1 MAGDRLGQQA
11 GAATRLGRKG
21 GEGAGERR
29 AEGHAGERGGGWVFP
44 AMAGEDGGGRRAP
57 TSPKAVATLTC
68 VSETVDVTILY
79 EDGDD
84 GWIVASVPA
93 VPGAMSQGRTREEA
107 RENVLDALALMLSP
121 DPGEKRERELLHL
134 KVA

>member
-1 MAGDRLGQQA
+1 
-11 GAATRLGRKG
+11 
-21 GEGAGERR
+21 
-29 AEGHAGERGGGWVFP
+29 
-44 AMAGEDGGGRRAP
+44 
-57 TSPKAVATLTC
+57 
-68 VSETVDVTILY
+68 VSETVDVTVLY